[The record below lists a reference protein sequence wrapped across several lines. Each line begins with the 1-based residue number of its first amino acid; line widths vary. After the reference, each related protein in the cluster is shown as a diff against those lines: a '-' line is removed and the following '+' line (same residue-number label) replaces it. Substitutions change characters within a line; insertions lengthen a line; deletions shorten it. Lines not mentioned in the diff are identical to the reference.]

1 MIFISRYTEKSKDQQ
16 LSKLI
21 KASMG
26 GSIGSKV
33 RVNQRHEK
41 TTLQLWL
48 DISQEKLLG
57 LASQLLCCYGQNTF
71 RWCCCFRYNVL
82 QEVSTP
88 RLATTITLQRKIWP
102 TNNSENECVPAKL
115 VEGHGFVCLTDKS
128 IYIALQGQVF
138 KHENIN
144 ESVENQG
151 TLPITLDFT
160 EDTWFTVS
168 SLKEIKFSN
177 HSWNSRGPR
186 KIILGKVHHHLCQR
200 KWTAEVLSIYG
211 YIWKAEYMCLT
222 WADNW
227 KLAVSKWI
235 IFTIFPY

>member
-1 MIFISRYTEKSKDQQ
+1 MAECDVYRTIGQTVLASTHVGAIYMRLNVSKWFSYQDTQRKDQQ

-128 IYIALQGQVF
+128 I
-138 KHENIN
+138 
-144 ESVENQG
+144 
-151 TLPITLDFT
+151 
-160 EDTWFTVS
+160 
-168 SLKEIKFSN
+168 
-177 HSWNSRGPR
+177 
-186 KIILGKVHHHLCQR
+186 
-200 KWTAEVLSIYG
+200 
-211 YIWKAEYMCLT
+211 
-222 WADNW
+222 
-227 KLAVSKWI
+227 
-235 IFTIFPY
+235 